1 MENFI
6 LHLAQDEEERFSESY
21 ERGKF
26 LVEDY
31 DDFFWQIVRV
41 TRHVRTLMCFV
52 VKKDNTVKST
62 KRKHKEFFKAG
73 DILNHGRQN
82 KRLEPALKNKIGNI
96 EEY

>member
-1 MENFI
+1 
-6 LHLAQDEEERFSESY
+6 
-21 ERGKF
+21 
-26 LVEDY
+26 
-31 DDFFWQIVRV
+31 
-41 TRHVRTLMCFV
+41 MCFV